1 MAKAAI
7 VCAQQKWEYMVIT
20 RRSDTYLEKELN
32 EFGQSGWEL
41 VSVSQAK
48 DMKGE
53 LSWTA
58 FVKRPAVPQSH
69 PALTPEQAVGAGS
82 QPSPEAAEVDAS
94 SPEGFD
100 LSGDEFDI
108 KE

>member
-7 VCAQQKWEYMVIT
+7 VHAQQKWEYMVVV
-20 RRSDTYLEKELN
+20 RRSETYLEKELN

-41 VSVSQAK
+41 ASVSQAK
-48 DMKGE
+48 DLKGE

-58 FVKRPAVPQSH
+58 FMKRPAVQQPH
-69 PALTPEQAVGAGS
+69 PVSTPEEAVGAGS
-82 QPSPEAAEVDAS
+82 QPSEERAEVDAR